1 MSLVRGA
8 GIGPTHRLD
17 RFGEERR
24 RVPRP
29 AERVLDRHALSARP
43 GLELGAGAQS
53 YPSFSSWFWKE
64 DAIVLAMTKSEHR
77 QFVASFVMLDD
88 AITRASHALSS
99 GDVAVAERVLE
110 QAKRTVYTD
119 APALTVPEVADELG
133 VSRPTVRSWIAKG
146 LLDVVADTSPRRVKF
161 ASVQELKE
169 RLARLRA
176 LAKDERRFSQLLRE
190 AADRRAL
197 AQPGA
202 REGLQDAL
210 AGDTVDL

>member
-1 MSLVRGA
+1 V
-8 GIGPTHRLD
+8 
-17 RFGEERR
+17 
-24 RVPRP
+24 
-29 AERVLDRHALSARP
+29 
-43 GLELGAGAQS
+43 
-53 YPSFSSWFWKE
+53 
-64 DAIVLAMTKSEHR
+64 TKSEHR
-77 QFVASFVMLDD
+77 QFVASFVTLDD

-99 GDVAVAERVLE
+99 GDVAVAERALK

-133 VSRPTVRSWIAKG
+133 VSRPTVRSWITKG
-146 LLDVVADTSPRRVKF
+146 LLDVVADASPRRVRF
-161 ASVQELKE
+161 SSVQELKE

-190 AADRRAL
+190 AADQRAL

-210 AGDTVDL
+210 AGDTLDL

>member
-1 MSLVRGA
+1 
-8 GIGPTHRLD
+8 
-17 RFGEERR
+17 
-24 RVPRP
+24 
-29 AERVLDRHALSARP
+29 
-43 GLELGAGAQS
+43 
-53 YPSFSSWFWKE
+53 
-64 DAIVLAMTKSEHR
+64 MTKSEHR
-77 QFVASFVMLDD
+77 QFVASFVTLDD

-99 GDVAVAERVLE
+99 GDVVVAERALE

-146 LLDVVADTSPRRVKF
+146 LLDVVADTSPQRVRF

-176 LAKDERRFSQLLRE
+176 LAKDERRLLQLLRE
-190 AADRRAL
+190 AADQRAL
-197 AQPGA
+197 TQPGA

>member
-1 MSLVRGA
+1 MVC
-8 GIGPTHRLD
+8 
-17 RFGEERR
+17 
-24 RVPRP
+24 
-29 AERVLDRHALSARP
+29 
-43 GLELGAGAQS
+43 
-53 YPSFSSWFWKE
+53 
-64 DAIVLAMTKSEHR
+64 AMTKSEHR
-77 QFVASFVMLDD
+77 QFVASFVTLDD

-99 GDVAVAERVLE
+99 GDVAVAERALK

-133 VSRPTVRSWIAKG
+133 VSRPTVRNWIAKG

-161 ASVQELKE
+161 SSVQELKE

-190 AADRRAL
+190 AADQRAL

>member
-1 MSLVRGA
+1 MAHYFNRAQLHFADTRDEAGEGAVRHWMTLADKHGVREVA
-8 GIGPTHRLD
+8 LIADASNQEIDRLNG
-17 RFGEERR
+17 RAQHLRSQRGE
-24 RVPRP
+24 
-29 AERVLDRHALSARP
+29 L
-43 GLELGAGAQS
+43 
-53 YPSFSSWFWKE
+53 
-64 DAIVLAMTKSEHR
+64 
-77 QFVASFVMLDD
+77 
-88 AITRASHALSS
+88 
-99 GDVAVAERVLE
+99 LE

-146 LLDVVADTSPRRVKF
+146 LLDVVADTSPRCVKF

-169 RLARLRA
+169 RLAGLRA
-176 LAKDERRFSQLLRE
+176 LAKDQRRFSQLLRE

>member
-1 MSLVRGA
+1 V
-8 GIGPTHRLD
+8 
-17 RFGEERR
+17 
-24 RVPRP
+24 
-29 AERVLDRHALSARP
+29 
-43 GLELGAGAQS
+43 
-53 YPSFSSWFWKE
+53 
-64 DAIVLAMTKSEHR
+64 TKGEHR
-77 QFVASFVMLDD
+77 QFVASFVTLDD

-99 GDVAVAERVLE
+99 GDVAVAERALK

-146 LLDVVADTSPRRVKF
+146 LLDVVADTSPRRVRF
-161 ASVQELKE
+161 SSVQELKE

-190 AADRRAL
+190 AADQRAL

>member
-1 MSLVRGA
+1 
-8 GIGPTHRLD
+8 
-17 RFGEERR
+17 
-24 RVPRP
+24 
-29 AERVLDRHALSARP
+29 
-43 GLELGAGAQS
+43 
-53 YPSFSSWFWKE
+53 
-64 DAIVLAMTKSEHR
+64 MTKSEHR
-77 QFVASFVMLDD
+77 QFVASFVTLDD

-99 GDVAVAERVLE
+99 GDVAVAERALE

-133 VSRPTVRSWIAKG
+133 VSRPTVRNWIAKG
-146 LLDVVADTSPRRVKF
+146 LLDVVADTSPRRVRF
-161 ASVQELKE
+161 SSVQELKE

-190 AADRRAL
+190 AADQRAL

>member
-1 MSLVRGA
+1 
-8 GIGPTHRLD
+8 
-17 RFGEERR
+17 
-24 RVPRP
+24 
-29 AERVLDRHALSARP
+29 
-43 GLELGAGAQS
+43 
-53 YPSFSSWFWKE
+53 
-64 DAIVLAMTKSEHR
+64 MTKSEHR
-77 QFVASFVMLDD
+77 QFVASFVTLDD

-99 GDVAVAERVLE
+99 GDVAVAERALE

-146 LLDVVADTSPRRVKF
+146 LLDVVADTSPRRVRF

-169 RLARLRA
+169 RLARLRV
-176 LAKDERRFSQLLRE
+176 LAKDDRRLSQLLRE
-190 AADRRAL
+190 AADQRAL
-197 AQPGA
+197 TQPGA

>member
-1 MSLVRGA
+1 
-8 GIGPTHRLD
+8 
-17 RFGEERR
+17 
-24 RVPRP
+24 
-29 AERVLDRHALSARP
+29 
-43 GLELGAGAQS
+43 
-53 YPSFSSWFWKE
+53 
-64 DAIVLAMTKSEHR
+64 MTKGEHR
-77 QFVASFVMLDD
+77 QFVASFVTLDD

-99 GDVAVAERVLE
+99 GDVAVAERALK

-190 AADRRAL
+190 AADQRAL

>member
-1 MSLVRGA
+1 V
-8 GIGPTHRLD
+8 
-17 RFGEERR
+17 
-24 RVPRP
+24 
-29 AERVLDRHALSARP
+29 
-43 GLELGAGAQS
+43 
-53 YPSFSSWFWKE
+53 Y
-64 DAIVLAMTKSEHR
+64 AMTKSEHR
-77 QFVASFVMLDD
+77 QFVASFVTLDD

-99 GDVAVAERVLE
+99 GDVAVAERALE

-146 LLDVVADTSPRRVKF
+146 LLDVVADTSPRRVRF

-176 LAKDERRFSQLLRE
+176 LAKDDRRLSQLLRE
-190 AADRRAL
+190 AADQRAL
-197 AQPGA
+197 TQPGA